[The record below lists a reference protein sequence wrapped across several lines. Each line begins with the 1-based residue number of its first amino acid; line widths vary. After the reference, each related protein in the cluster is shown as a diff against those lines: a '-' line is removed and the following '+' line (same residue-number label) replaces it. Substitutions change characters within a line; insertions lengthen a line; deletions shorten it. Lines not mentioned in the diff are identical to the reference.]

1 MSKDHME
8 PSEKSVSGNEVL
20 ATQERRPGVGN
31 GQTGAMKG
39 CKGYG
44 HLVVV
49 PIPPETSM
57 RPLIDLGLSL
67 ACPDDGRVLALL
79 LTVGEPEEHAYRLHQ
94 IEPVIESMKQ
104 EGRLVELVVHSS
116 TSITRGILDATR
128 ELRADILVLDAR
140 LPAEGGSK
148 RGTVVENI
156 IPVSPCPVV
165 LYRPG
170 ESESVGRIVV
180 PILEGRKANSASRLA
195 TALGQRLDRPVEALF
210 LDIESPEHETVYWD
224 DAKRREAA
232 LLDQG
237 EGFRVRQSVLQV
249 ESPVEGFVSH
259 ALDDDLAVADV
270 SEQGEWHG
278 WLRGDASLDALRAWP
293 GGFLVNASAA
303 VALPRPW
310 WQKTKSWLNPNVTQF
325 EAEEL
330 KRDADESS
338 FTSLDYLVLITIAAI
353 LAAFGLLL
361 NSNAVIIGA
370 MLVAP
375 LMTPLIAFATGLAI
389 GNISIMRQAAG
400 TLLQGVFASLLVAF
414 IVGWISSTNV
424 VTSEMAA
431 RGNVTFL
438 DMGVALASGF
448 IGAYAKARANIASSL
463 AGVAIAA
470 ALMPPLVTVGLAIS
484 FEEWALAQGA
494 SLLFL
499 TNIVSITLAAW
510 ITFFWLGL
518 RPGKEDD
525 PVARRRA
532 SNMLV
537 VLLIGI
543 LVALTL
549 RSFDTVATGRIETA
563 LQDSFQQAELVN
575 YEIRQSDPLEVVA
588 IVRQPAGNLDDSSEI
603 ILARDSLR
611 ELLGEP
617 VKLGVVIEPIV
628 DADVA
633 AANVEFEAQIDQ
645 ILNHNITS
653 GELVDSV
660 LIMGNPAIVFAM
672 VSTDADPDSEP
683 LASEIKAAEAA
694 LSEAAGLPVELQIL
708 TTEAKRGDEVEA
720 SNTAFAETIEKTLK
734 ESLQNSTL
742 VSFTFEVGNPFLVE
756 AVVSTSFDSSS
767 EEFAAD
773 KEAVE
778 DALSEALGVPVLLN
792 LTIQ

>member
-1 MSKDHME
+1 MSEDQME
-8 PSEKSVSGNEVL
+8 PSERLASGNEVS
-20 ATQERRPGVGN
+20 TNQERRPSAGEGKVGES
-31 GQTGAMKG
+31 KG
-39 CKGYG
+39 CEGYG
-44 HLVVV
+44 RLVVV
-49 PIPPETSM
+49 PIPPETSI

-67 ACPDDGRVLALL
+67 ACPDDGRVVALL
-79 LTVGEPEEHAYRLHQ
+79 LAMGESEEHAYRLHK
-94 IEPVIESMKQ
+94 IEPIIESMQ
-104 EGRLVELVVHSS
+104 EDGRPVELVDHSS
-116 TSITRGILDATR
+116 TSITRGILDSTR

-148 RGTVVENI
+148 LGTVVENI

-170 ESESVGRIVV
+170 QSSTVGRIVV
-180 PILEGRKANSASRLA
+180 PILEGRKAAIASQLA
-195 TALGQRLDRPVEALF
+195 LALGQRLDKPVEALF
-210 LDIESPEHETVYWD
+210 LELESHEHETADQD
-224 DAKRREAA
+224 DAQRMDAA
-232 LLDQG
+232 LFDQSAKAHISQTV
-237 EGFRVRQSVLQV
+237 ERVRD
-249 ESPVEGFVSH
+249 PVEGFVSH
-259 ALDDDLAVADV
+259 ALDDDLAVADIYEQ
-270 SEQGEWHG
+270 SEWEQ
-278 WLRGDASLDALRAWP
+278 WLRGDTSLDALRTWP
-293 GGFLVNASAA
+293 GGFVVNASAA
-303 VALPRPW
+303 VTLPRPW
-310 WQKTKSWLNPNVTQF
+310 WNKVKSWLNPGVTQF
-325 EAEEL
+325 ESEEL

-338 FTSLDYLVLITIAAI
+338 FTSLDYLVLIVIAAI
-353 LAAFGLLL
+353 LAAFGLVL

-389 GNISIMRQAAG
+389 GKISIMRQAAG
-400 TLLQGVFASLLVAF
+400 TLLQGIFAALLVAF
-414 IVGWISSTNV
+414 IVGWVSSTEII
-424 VTSEMAA
+424 TPEMAG

-448 IGAYAKARANIASSL
+448 IGAYAKARAKIASSL

-484 FEEWALAQGA
+484 FGEWALAQGA

-518 RPGKEDD
+518 RPGREDD

-532 SNMLV
+532 SNILV
-537 VLLIGI
+537 VLLVGI

-549 RSFDTVATGRIETA
+549 RRFDTVAASRIETT
-563 LQDSFQQAELVN
+563 LRDSFQQAELVN
-575 YEIRQSDPLEVVA
+575 YEIRQSDPLEVIA

-617 VKLGVVIEPIV
+617 VKLGVVVEPIV

-633 AANVEFEAQIDQ
+633 AANVEFEAQIDR
-645 ILNHNITS
+645 ILDQNIAS

-672 VSTDADPDSEP
+672 VSTDADPDAEP
-683 LASEIKAAEAA
+683 LASEIRAAEAA
-694 LSEAAGLPVELQIL
+694 LSAAAGLPVELRIL
-708 TTEAKRGDEVEA
+708 TTEAERGDEVEA
-720 SNTAFAETIEKTLK
+720 SNAAFAETIEKTLN
-734 ESLQNSTL
+734 ENLQNSTL
-742 VSFTFEVGNPFLVE
+742 VSFTFEVGNPFLVD
-756 AVVSTSFDSSS
+756 AAVSTSFGSNS

-773 KEAVE
+773 REAAE

-792 LTIQ
+792 LAVQ